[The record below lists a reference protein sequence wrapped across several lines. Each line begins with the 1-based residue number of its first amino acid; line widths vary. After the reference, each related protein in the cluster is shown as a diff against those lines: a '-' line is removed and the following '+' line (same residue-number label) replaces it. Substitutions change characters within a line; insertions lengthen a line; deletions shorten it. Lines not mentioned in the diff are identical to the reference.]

1 MEQVLKAIMDKLDS
15 VDNRLDEVSERLRLI
30 EIAIT
35 SDSKNLGKSLGE
47 TNATL
52 GGMRLG

>member
-47 TNATL
+47 TNATI
-52 GGMRLG
+52 GVMRLG

>member
-35 SDSKNLGKSLGE
+35 SDSRNLGKALGE

-52 GGMRLG
+52 GAMRLG

>member
-1 MEQVLKAIMDKLDS
+1 MEQALKAIMDKLDS
-15 VDNRLDEVSERLRLI
+15 VDNRLDEISERLRLI